1 MQNRPI
7 AYDSGESGKTKGFRV
22 RASAGKWRY
31 VNALALALA
40 FLPLLALAQ
49 SAAGKVGYVDLKR
62 LIDNAPQ
69 MLESRTRLQR
79 EFAPRDATL
88 KSDETRLADMNKR
101 YARDGAIM
109 SKTDADA
116 LKRQIDTLDGAIK
129 RTREALRT
137 ELNARAAADRDRI
150 WQQINDTVIDYARMH
165 GYDLVVPSPVVY
177 ASPRID
183 ITDAVL
189 DQLRHA
195 KPAAG
200 APP

>member
-1 MQNRPI
+1 M
-7 AYDSGESGKTKGFRV
+7 

-49 SAAGKVGYVDLKR
+49 SSAGKVGYVDLKR

-150 WQQINDTVIDYARMH
+150 WQQINDTVIDYARTH

>member
-7 AYDSGESGKTKGFRV
+7 AYDSRGSGKTKGFRV
-22 RASAGKWRY
+22 RSSAGKWRY
-31 VNALALALA
+31 VNAFALALA

-49 SAAGKVGYVDLKR
+49 NAAGKVGYVDLKR

-79 EFAPRDATL
+79 EFAPRDAAL

-137 ELNARAAADRDRI
+137 ELNARAATDRDRI
-150 WQQINDTVIDYARMH
+150 WQQINDTVIDYARTH

-200 APP
+200 ASP

>member
-1 MQNRPI
+1 MQIRPF
-7 AYDSGESGKTKGFRV
+7 AYDSGWEGNAKGFRV

-31 VNALALALA
+31 VSAFALALA
-40 FLPLLALAQ
+40 FVPILAMAQ
-49 SAAGKVGYVDLKR
+49 TAAGKVGYVDLKR

-69 MLESRTRLQR
+69 MVESRARLQR

-88 KSDETRLADMNKR
+88 KSDEARLADMNKR

-109 SKTDADA
+109 SKADADA

-129 RTREALRT
+129 RTRDSLRN
-137 ELNARAAADRDRI
+137 ELNTRAAADRDRV
-150 WQQINDTVIDYARMH
+150 WQQINDTVVDYARAH
-165 GYDLVVPSPVVY
+165 GYDLIVPSPVVY
-177 ASPRID
+177 ANPRID

-195 KPAAG
+195 KPAG
-200 APP
+200 AAP

>member
-1 MQNRPI
+1 M
-7 AYDSGESGKTKGFRV
+7 

-137 ELNARAAADRDRI
+137 ELNVRAAADRDRI
-150 WQQINDTVIDYARMH
+150 WQQINDTVIDYARTH